1 MEAIQYHNA
10 KRVFPS
16 ALGLHME
23 FETHEQALAFY
34 QDGTSR
40 GITYTLEEKT
50 VIKPFKKKSRS

>member
-23 FETHEQALAFY
+23 FETYEQALAFY

-40 GITYTLEEKT
+40 GMIYALAENT
-50 VIKPFKKKSRS
+50 VIKPFKG